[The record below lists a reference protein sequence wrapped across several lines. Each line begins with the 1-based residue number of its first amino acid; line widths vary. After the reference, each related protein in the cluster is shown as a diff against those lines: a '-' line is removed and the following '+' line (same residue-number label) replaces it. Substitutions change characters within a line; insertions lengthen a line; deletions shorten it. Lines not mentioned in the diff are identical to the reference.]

1 MNQEDYLKDIYK
13 DFFGGYDF
21 KKEESSNEEEQAV
34 EVDVDLEAEIDKL
47 FINEESKKLLKKIV
61 NYIYN
66 YTDDK
71 RY

>member
-21 KKEESSNEEEQAV
+21 KKEESSKEEEAV
-34 EVDVDLEAEIDKL
+34 EVNEDFEAEIDKL